1 MADYENVCRGS
12 LKLKGVSDHKIKKKK
27 KKKSKEEKELSKMY
41 ENIATNSG
49 TSTDDGIRHVRVDR
63 RTKAEVAFEKAKE
76 EKMAKE
82 ILEKASKTHKE
93 RIMDFNQHLD
103 NLTEHF
109 DIPKVSWTK

>member
-27 KKKSKEEKELSKMY
+27 KKKEKEKELSKMY
-41 ENIATNSG
+41 ENIASNAS
-49 TSTDDGIRHVRVDR
+49 TSSDDGSSSVRIDK
-63 RTKAEVAFEKAKE
+63 RTAAELAFEKAKE
-76 EKMAKE
+76 KKMAQQ
-82 ILEKASKTHKE
+82 IFDKATKTHKE
-93 RIMDFNQHLD
+93 RIMEFNQHLD